1 MGIDYP
7 ARVYDNLTDCEVC
20 EIFFHMNMELIQMI
34 FTFDIASGT
43 E

>member
-1 MGIDYP
+1 MEIDYT
-7 ARVYDNLTDCEVC
+7 AKVYDNLNDCEVC
-20 EIFFHMNMELIQMI
+20 EIFFHMYTELIQMI